1 LSEGGLAVDDYT
13 DSVTFSNSLPLLWN
27 VHGYLIMKKILLIS
41 LFFVAF
47 TTFAYAQMAF
57 VDSKYILNK
66 MPDYQD
72 SVRKINRISAE
83 WQKEID
89 GKQIILDK
97 MVNDFERDQA
107 MLTDEI
113 TKKRTGDIFIH
124 EKEVRDLQRL
134 RFGFEGDLFTK
145 RQEML
150 KPVEDR
156 VFNAARAVAVRMSY
170 ALVLDRSE
178 GITVIYYKS
187 NLDITGEVE
196 KELGMN

>member
-1 LSEGGLAVDDYT
+1 
-13 DSVTFSNSLPLLWN
+13 
-27 VHGYLIMKKILLIS
+27 MKKILLIVIPV
-41 LFFVAF
+41 FV
-47 TTFAYAQMAF
+47 FAQLSNAQMAF
-57 VDSKYILNK
+57 VDTKYILNR

-72 SVRKINRISAE
+72 SARKINQLSVI

-89 GKQIILDK
+89 DKQVVLDK

-107 MLTDEI
+107 LLTHEL
-113 TKKRTGDIFIH
+113 TKKRTADIFIH

-134 RFGFEGDLFTK
+134 RFGLEGDLFKK

-150 KPVEDR
+150 KPMEDR
-156 VFNAARAVAVRMSY
+156 VFNAARAVAIRLSF

-178 GITVIYYKS
+178 GITVMYYKS

>member
-1 LSEGGLAVDDYT
+1 
-13 DSVTFSNSLPLLWN
+13 
-27 VHGYLIMKKILLIS
+27 MKKILLTS
-41 LFFVAF
+41 LLFTGFTAFVH
-47 TTFAYAQMAF
+47 AQMAF
-57 VDSKYILNK
+57 VDTKYIMNR

-89 GKQIILDK
+89 DKQIILDK
-97 MVNDFERDQA
+97 MVIDFERDEA
-107 MLTDEI
+107 LLTDEL

-134 RFGFEGDLFTK
+134 RFGFEGDLFKK

-150 KPVEDR
+150 RPIEDR
-156 VFNAARAVAVRMSY
+156 VFNAARAVGIRMSY
-170 ALVLDRSE
+170 TLVLDRSE
-178 GITVIYYKS
+178 GITVMYYKS
-187 NLDITGEVE
+187 SLDITGEVE

>member
-1 LSEGGLAVDDYT
+1 
-13 DSVTFSNSLPLLWN
+13 
-27 VHGYLIMKKILLIS
+27 MKKILLIS
-41 LFFVAF
+41 LLFTGL

-57 VDSKYILNK
+57 VDTKYILNR

-72 SVRKINRISAE
+72 SVRKINRVSAE

-89 GKQIILDK
+89 DKQIILDK
-97 MVNDFERDQA
+97 MVNDFERDEA
-107 MLTDEI
+107 LLTDEI
-113 TKKRTGDIFIH
+113 TKKKTADIFIH

-134 RFGFEGDLFTK
+134 RFGFEGDLFKK

-150 KPVEDR
+150 KPIEDR
-156 VFNAARAVAVRMSY
+156 VFNAARVVAIRMSY

-178 GITVIYYKS
+178 GITVMYYKS